1 MKTVIE
7 MAREAGFETLIQK
20 GRIFGND
27 RDGDCTEE
35 LEAFAALVRADEKA
49 QRTWI
54 GLRDDERQ
62 ACINYRAVEAKLK
75 EKNI

>member
-75 EKNI
+75 EKNT